1 MQVVRQPAEAQ
12 KDSPV
17 LGIIAALPQEVGGI
31 LGLGRWERIPSEA
44 AARLY
49 RGSVGGTDIVLSVSG
64 MGRAA
69 AEDAAEE
76 VLRRFRPGAVL
87 SIGFAGGLASH
98 LAPGVL
104 VAAEEIVRAN
114 TTDVERP
121 RPDDA
126 LRRLARDALTKV
138 HAPHFWGPLLT
149 VSAVVAS
156 PGDKARLGAETG
168 ALAVDME
175 SAWVGRVCQQHE
187 TPFIA
192 VRAVVDR
199 VQDALSP
206 LLVDVAA
213 GDAGWR
219 RMAPLLARP
228 WLLPRL
234 LRLARAAARAR
245 ASLTTFVAAFAA
257 VWTAYAREPECA
269 VPGGRRT

>member
-1 MQVVRQPAEAQ
+1 MKDVRPPAETQNA
-12 KDSPV
+12 
-17 LGIIAALPQEVGGI
+17 LGIIAALPREVGGI

-49 RGSVGGTDIVLSVSG
+49 RGTVGGTDIVLSVSG

-76 VLRRFRPGAVL
+76 VLRRFGPTAVL
-87 SIGFAGGLASH
+87 SLGFAGGLAPH
-98 LAPGVL
+98 LAPGAMV
-104 VAAEEIVRAN
+104 VAEEMAR
-114 TTDVERP
+114 TDESGGDRL

-126 LRRLARDALTKV
+126 LRRCARDALTKV
-138 HAPHFWGPLLT
+138 HSPHFWGPLLT
-149 VSAVVAS
+149 ASGVVAS

-175 SAWVGRVCQQHE
+175 SAWVGRVCQQYE

-192 VRAVVDR
+192 VGAVVDG
-199 VQDALSP
+199 VGDALP
-206 LLVDVAA
+206 PYLVDVAA
-213 GDAGWR
+213 EGSGRWR

-234 LRLARAAARAR
+234 LRLARAAASAR
-245 ASLTTFVAAFAA
+245 ASLTAFVAAFAA